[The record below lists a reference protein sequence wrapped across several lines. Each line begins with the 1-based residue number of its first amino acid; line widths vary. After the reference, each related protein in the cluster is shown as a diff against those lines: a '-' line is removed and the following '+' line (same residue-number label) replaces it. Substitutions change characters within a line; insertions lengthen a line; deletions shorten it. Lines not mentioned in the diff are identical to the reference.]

1 MSPNLHF
8 SVTFHL
14 WFRLCSWNSCFKV
27 ILLGGKD
34 AHTNVTYFQKLQMYP
49 LWKFDIF
56 ICPFRCNTNSLQLGL
71 WQIRVCSSFH
81 FNSIK
86 VTVAHPNFHPHHSF
100 LVGWLSWL
108 VGHNL
113 MIILL
118 FCRSLKKYWCK
129 TSYLD
134 SLQAS
139 QNLMN
144 KFQDGDSSSQLCHT
158 SCTVHLLCCNIGEF
172 CFLFWLQKVF

>member
-1 MSPNLHF
+1 M
-8 SVTFHL
+8 
-14 WFRLCSWNSCFKV
+14 
-27 ILLGGKD
+27 
-34 AHTNVTYFQKLQMYP
+34 
-49 LWKFDIF
+49 
-56 ICPFRCNTNSLQLGL
+56 
-71 WQIRVCSSFH
+71 
-81 FNSIK
+81 
-86 VTVAHPNFHPHHSF
+86 AHPNFHPHHSF

-172 CFLFWLQKVF
+172 FCFFFVTKSILVLHYQNAENIPQSSIEGTLKIICSFQIIDKGAKNCEFFFEIV

>member
-1 MSPNLHF
+1 M
-8 SVTFHL
+8 
-14 WFRLCSWNSCFKV
+14 CS
-27 ILLGGKD
+27 I
-34 AHTNVTYFQKLQMYP
+34 
-49 LWKFDIF
+49 FD
-56 ICPFRCNTNSLQLGL
+56 
-71 WQIRVCSSFH
+71 

-158 SCTVHLLCCNIGEF
+158 SCTVHLLCCNIGEIF
-172 CFLFWLQKVF
+172 FLERAFFSFTTLSKSWNIFSMKTSWMQDPRYKHEYLDKLTKTMKN